1 MNDVFPPMTIPSTL
15 PVAPVV
21 VALCRK
27 GIIIHSSFWAWDAP
41 ADNSCVLYSLILA
54 RDFDQVSRHSPE
66 DLMDHLESE
75 QLSLRCTDALPSLC
89 QSHSTEQSWL
99 RIWSGTLLKQTT
111 CFRSLGLRNQAMQ
124 IKTPSCSNLQRTCW
138 SCMRIKLFPT
148 RDVQQRNALPER
160 VILLL
165 ANLTRCNIA
174 VSFFRNNALMATTAD
189 CRSSS
194 TPKTTNTYL
203 RSSRV
208 GV

>member
-21 VALCRK
+21 VALRRK
-27 GIIIHSSFWAWDAP
+27 GIIIHSLFWVWDAP

-89 QSHSTEQSWL
+89 QSHSTEQSWS
-99 RIWSGTLLKQTT
+99 RIWSATLLKQTT

-138 SCMRIKLFPT
+138 SCACVLNYSQHVMC
-148 RDVQQRNALPER
+148 N
-160 VILLL
+160 
-165 ANLTRCNIA
+165 NGTRCL
-174 VSFFRNNALMATTAD
+174 SE
-189 CRSSS
+189 SSCC
-194 TPKTTNTYL
+194 
-203 RSSRV
+203 SRT
-208 GV
+208 

>member
-1 MNDVFPPMTIPSTL
+1 MSIPLNRTKL
-15 PVAPVV
+15 VEDLERNLAQ
-21 VALCRK
+21 
-27 GIIIHSSFWAWDAP
+27 
-41 ADNSCVLYSLILA
+41 ADNLFQEFGLEESGNADQNAKLQQLATHLLVLYL
-54 RDFDQVSRHSPE
+54 
-66 DLMDHLESE
+66 
-75 QLSLRCTDALPSLC
+75 
-89 QSHSTEQSWL
+89 
-99 RIWSGTLLKQTT
+99 
-111 CFRSLGLRNQAMQ
+111 
-124 IKTPSCSNLQRTCW
+124 
-138 SCMRIKLFPT
+138 RIKLFPT